1 MRCERIQGMAV
12 PEVRPHFFPWRGT
25 SQWRGTSGTAGAATR
40 NGHPRRPIPLWRGTS
55 GTAIPAACLMVLLAV
70 APTASRAAEQL
81 PGGLTLTDMTLAPPA
96 WVHGMVERRFVIE
109 NPTARTLPVQ
119 ITLPASTYS
128 GDGLAELSQTVLANG
143 GTRTLAMLH
152 QPPVR
157 HAGPNSILVKVA
169 RHRPQQIGCQPAYP
183 IDRNYYSS
191 TPLCLLVSKGLSAEE
206 LKARLV
212 AIAPDRSSSHHGGLT
227 AHDLNLLFL
236 DKVVERLFTREAM
249 AEIKPV
255 RFEGE
260 GSAWPRH
267 WLAYSA
273 FDGCLIAAA
282 DYEQMPEEA
291 RQALRDYAAIGGQVT
306 FMGMP
311 ALPEGWDTGGQ
322 PGLGAAGLGF
332 GRAATSAAAAFPA
345 IVSNE
350 LARLAAGWIETAR
363 PWLAP
368 SGSTAEHLKAI
379 PVAGNVRVPARTF
392 LAILLVFALL
402 AGPGAVLY
410 TRRANRRL
418 WLLAIVPGFSLLFS
432 LAIVAYALLSE
443 GITPSQ
449 HRQAVTLL
457 DQARRQAATVGA
469 LGVYAPV
476 SLRDGLHFDLGTEIT
491 PLSSVQSG
499 RIATGR
505 GQHFVSGWVKPRLP
519 AFFTLRR
526 SETRAERLVITGT
539 ATGVVEVVN
548 ALGAPILRLQLCD
561 ARGNLYATRNL
572 APGERRTLVSARRRP
587 PGALAVACRIR
598 LPGQRAADSGWR
610 FEELAGRLLDEKQ
623 NTFAPAVDSYVAVL
637 DGAPLLDDPLA
648 YCRTRASARSI
659 VVGWPCAE

>member
-1 MRCERIQGMAV
+1 MRG
-12 PEVRPHFFPWRGT
+12 W
-25 SQWRGTSGTAGAATR
+25 TSGARGALLS
-40 NGHPRRPIPLWRGTS
+40 IL
-55 GTAIPAACLMVLLAV
+55 LLLA
-70 APTASRAAEQL
+70 ARAQTLAQGAQPL
-81 PGGLTLTDMTLAPPA
+81 PGGLTLTDMTLAPQT

-128 GDGLAELSQTVLANG
+128 GDGLSGLSQTVLANA

-157 HAGPNSILVKVA
+157 QAGPNSIMVKVA
-169 RHRPQQIGCQPAYP
+169 RHRPQEIRCQPVNF

-191 TPLCLLVSKGLSAEE
+191 TPLSLLVSKGLSAEE

-212 AIAPDRSSSHHGGLT
+212 AIAPEAAASGRHSYRS
-227 AHDLNLLFL
+227 AHELNQLVLG
-236 DKVVERLFTREAM
+236 KVFARLFTREAL

-260 GSAWPRH
+260 GAAWPRH

-291 RQALRDYAAIGGQVT
+291 RRALLDYAAIGGHVT
-306 FMGMP
+306 FMDMP
-311 ALPEGWDTGGQ
+311 TLPEGWETGVR
-322 PGLGAAGLGF
+322 PGLRRDGIGF
-332 GRAATSAAAAFPA
+332 GHAGTLPATDFTTIA
-345 IVSNE
+345 SNDM
-350 LARLAAGWIETAR
+350 ARLAAGWIETAR
-363 PWLAP
+363 PWLAA
-368 SGSTAEHLKAI
+368 SGTTAELLKAI

-548 ALGAPILRLQLCD
+548 ALGAPLLRLQLCD

-572 APGERRTLVSARRRP
+572 APGERRTLVSARKRP

-623 NTFAPAVDSYVAVL
+623 NTFEPAVDSYVAVL

>member
-1 MRCERIQGMAV
+1 
-12 PEVRPHFFPWRGT
+12 VRGW
-25 SQWRGTSGTAGAATR
+25 TSGARGALLS
-40 NGHPRRPIPLWRGTS
+40 IL
-55 GTAIPAACLMVLLAV
+55 LLLA
-70 APTASRAAEQL
+70 ARAQTLAQGAQPL
-81 PGGLTLTDMTLAPPA
+81 PGGLTLTDMTLAPQT

-128 GDGLAELSQTVLANG
+128 GDGLSGLSQTVLANA

-157 HAGPNSILVKVA
+157 QAGPNSIMVKVA
-169 RHRPQQIGCQPAYP
+169 RHRPQEIRCQPVNF

-191 TPLCLLVSKGLSAEE
+191 TPLSLLVSKGLSAEE

-212 AIAPDRSSSHHGGLT
+212 AIAPEAAASGRHSYRS
-227 AHDLNLLFL
+227 AHELNQLVLG
-236 DKVVERLFTREAM
+236 KVFARLFTREAL

-260 GSAWPRH
+260 GAAWPRH

-291 RQALRDYAAIGGQVT
+291 RRALLDYAAIGGHVT
-306 FMGMP
+306 FMDMP
-311 ALPEGWDTGGQ
+311 TLPEGWETGVR
-322 PGLGAAGLGF
+322 PGLRRDGIGF
-332 GRAATSAAAAFPA
+332 GHAGTLPATDFTTIA
-345 IVSNE
+345 SNDM
-350 LARLAAGWIETAR
+350 ARLAAGWIETAR
-363 PWLAP
+363 PWLAA
-368 SGSTAEHLKAI
+368 SGTTAELLKAI

-449 HRQAVTLL
+449 HRQALTLL

-548 ALGAPILRLQLCD
+548 ALGAPLLRLQLCD

-572 APGERRTLVSARRRP
+572 APGERRTLVSARKRP

-623 NTFAPAVDSYVAVL
+623 NTFEPAVDSYVAVL

>member
-1 MRCERIQGMAV
+1 MAQ
-12 PEVRPHFFPWRGT
+12 
-25 SQWRGTSGTAGAATR
+25 SAQ
-40 NGHPRRPIPLWRGTS
+40 PL
-55 GTAIPAACLMVLLAV
+55 PD
-70 APTASRAAEQL
+70 
-81 PGGLTLTDMTLAPPA
+81 GLTLTDTTLAPQT

-109 NPTARTLPVQ
+109 NPTTQTLPVQ

-128 GDGLAELSQTVLANG
+128 GDGLAGLSQTVLANA
-143 GTRTLAMLH
+143 GTRTLATLH

-157 HAGPNSILVKVA
+157 QAGRNSILVKVG
-169 RHRPQQIGCQPAYP
+169 RHSPQQIGCQPVNA
-183 IDRNYYSS
+183 IDKNYYSS
-191 TPLCLLVSKGLSAEE
+191 TLLSLLVSKGLSAEK
-206 LKARLV
+206 LKARLE
-212 AIAPDRSSSHHGGLT
+212 ATAPGTASGSSHTSASELSHLS
-227 AHDLNLLFL
+227 LNQ
-236 DKVVERLFTREAM
+236 VVARMFTHEAM
-249 AEIKPV
+249 KELKPL
-255 RFEGE
+255 RFEGGGE
-260 GSAWPRH
+260 AWPRH

-282 DYEQMPEEA
+282 DYEQMSEES
-291 RQALRDYAAIGGQVT
+291 RRALRDYAAIGGHVT
-306 FMGMP
+306 FMDMP
-311 ALPEGWDTGGQ
+311 TLPEGWETGVR
-322 PGLGAAGLGF
+322 PGLRRDGIGF
-332 GRAATSAAAAFPA
+332 GHAGTLPATDFTTIA
-345 IVSNE
+345 SNDM
-350 LARLAAGWIETAR
+350 ARLAAGWIETAR
-363 PWLAP
+363 PWLAA
-368 SGSTAEHLKAI
+368 SGTTAELLKAI

-548 ALGAPILRLQLCD
+548 ALGAPLLRLQLCD

-572 APGERRTLVSARRRP
+572 APGERRTLVSARKRP

-623 NTFAPAVDSYVAVL
+623 NTFEPAVDSYVAVL

>member
-1 MRCERIQGMAV
+1 MRG
-12 PEVRPHFFPWRGT
+12 W
-25 SQWRGTSGTAGAATR
+25 TSGARGALLS
-40 NGHPRRPIPLWRGTS
+40 IL
-55 GTAIPAACLMVLLAV
+55 LLLA
-70 APTASRAAEQL
+70 ARAQTLAQGAQPL
-81 PGGLTLTDMTLAPPA
+81 PGGLTLTDMTLAPQT

-128 GDGLAELSQTVLANG
+128 GDGLSGLSQTVLANA

-157 HAGPNSILVKVA
+157 QAGPNSIMVKVA
-169 RHRPQQIGCQPAYP
+169 RHRPQEIRCQPVNF

-191 TPLCLLVSKGLSAEE
+191 TPLSLLVSKGLSAEE

-212 AIAPDRSSSHHGGLT
+212 AIAPLAGPSSRHGYRS
-227 AHDLNLLFL
+227 AQELNRLSL
-236 DKVVERLFTREAM
+236 DKVVSSLFTREAM

-260 GSAWPRH
+260 GVAWPRH

-282 DYEQMPEEA
+282 DYDQMPEEA
-291 RQALRDYAAIGGQVT
+291 RRALRDYSAIGGHVA
-306 FMGMP
+306 FLGMP
-311 ALPEGWDTGGQ
+311 ALPEGWETGRQ
-322 PGLGAAGLGF
+322 PGVGGDGRPGGAAGIGF
-332 GRAATSAAAAFPA
+332 GHAGAIGAAAFPSIA
-345 IVSNE
+345 SNE

-368 SGSTAEHLKAI
+368 SGSTAENLKAI
-379 PVAGNVRVPARTF
+379 PVAGNVRVPARSF

-432 LAIVAYALLSE
+432 LAIVVYALLSE

-457 DQARRQAATVGA
+457 DQARRHAATVGA

-476 SLRDGLHFDLGTEIT
+476 SLRDGLQFDLGTEIT
-491 PLSSVQSG
+491 PLSAVRSG
-499 RIATGR
+499 RIATGH
-505 GQHFVSGWVKPRLP
+505 GQHYTSGWVQPRMP
-519 AFFTLRR
+519 AFFSLRR
-526 SETRAERLVITGT
+526 SETRAERLVVTGT

-561 ARGNLYATRNL
+561 ARGNLYETRGL
-572 APGERRTLVSARRRP
+572 APGERRTLVSARTRP
-587 PGALAVACRIR
+587 PGALAMVCQIR
-598 LPGQRAADSGWR
+598 QPGQLAADAGWR
-610 FEELAGRLLDEKQ
+610 LYELAGKLLDEKQ
-623 NTFAPAVDSYVAVL
+623 NPFVPAADSYVAVL
-637 DGAPLLDDPLA
+637 DGAPFLEDPLA
-648 YCRTRASARSI
+648 YCRTKASARSI
-659 VVGWPCAE
+659 VVGWPGAE

>member
-1 MRCERIQGMAV
+1 MRG
-12 PEVRPHFFPWRGT
+12 W
-25 SQWRGTSGTAGAATR
+25 TSGARGALLS
-40 NGHPRRPIPLWRGTS
+40 IL
-55 GTAIPAACLMVLLAV
+55 LLLA
-70 APTASRAAEQL
+70 ARAQTLAQGAQPL
-81 PGGLTLTDMTLAPPA
+81 PGGLTLTDMTLAPQT

-128 GDGLAELSQTVLANG
+128 GDGLSGLSQTVLANA

-157 HAGPNSILVKVA
+157 QAGPNSIMVKVA
-169 RHRPQQIGCQPAYP
+169 RHRPQEIRCQPVNF

-191 TPLCLLVSKGLSAEE
+191 TPLSLLVSKGLSAEE

-212 AIAPDRSSSHHGGLT
+212 AIAPEAAASGRHSYRS
-227 AHDLNLLFL
+227 AHELNQLVLG
-236 DKVVERLFTREAM
+236 KVFARLFTREAL

-260 GSAWPRH
+260 GAAWPRH

-282 DYEQMPEEA
+282 DYEQMSEES
-291 RQALRDYAAIGGQVT
+291 RRALRDYAAIGGHVT
-306 FMGMP
+306 FMDMP
-311 ALPEGWDTGGQ
+311 TLPEGWETGVR
-322 PGLGAAGLGF
+322 PGLRRDGIGF
-332 GRAATSAAAAFPA
+332 GHAGTLPATDFTTIA
-345 IVSNE
+345 SNDM
-350 LARLAAGWIETAR
+350 ARLAAGWIETAR
-363 PWLAP
+363 PWLAA
-368 SGSTAEHLKAI
+368 SGTTAELLKAI

-548 ALGAPILRLQLCD
+548 ALGAPLLRLQLCD

-572 APGERRTLVSARRRP
+572 APGERRTLVSARKRP

-623 NTFAPAVDSYVAVL
+623 NTFEPAVDSYVAVL

>member
-1 MRCERIQGMAV
+1 MAQ
-12 PEVRPHFFPWRGT
+12 
-25 SQWRGTSGTAGAATR
+25 SAQ
-40 NGHPRRPIPLWRGTS
+40 PL
-55 GTAIPAACLMVLLAV
+55 PD
-70 APTASRAAEQL
+70 
-81 PGGLTLTDMTLAPPA
+81 GLTLTDTTLAPQT

-109 NPTARTLPVQ
+109 NPTTQTLPVQ

-128 GDGLAELSQTVLANG
+128 GDGLAGLSQTVLANA
-143 GTRTLAMLH
+143 GTRTLATLH

-157 HAGPNSILVKVA
+157 QAGPNSIMVKVA
-169 RHRPQQIGCQPAYP
+169 RLRPQEIRCQPVNA
-183 IDRNYYSS
+183 IDRNYFST
-191 TPLCLLVSKGLSAEE
+191 TPLSLLVSKGLSAEE

-212 AIAPDRSSSHHGGLT
+212 AIAPETAASGRHSYRS
-227 AHDLNLLFL
+227 AHELNPLVLG
-236 DKVVERLFTREAM
+236 KVFARLFTREAL

-260 GSAWPRH
+260 GAAWPRH

-291 RQALRDYAAIGGQVT
+291 RRALRDYAAIGGHVT
-306 FMGMP
+306 FMGMS

-322 PGLGAAGLGF
+322 PGTGYRVSAGLGF
-332 GRAATSAAAAFPA
+332 GRATTSGAAAFPA
-345 IVSNE
+345 IASNE

-368 SGSTAEHLKAI
+368 SGSSAVLLKAI
-379 PVAGNVRVPARTF
+379 PVAGNVRVPARSF

-499 RIATGR
+499 RIATGH
-505 GQHFVSGWVKPRLP
+505 GQHYVSGWVKPRLP

-526 SETRAERLVITGT
+526 SETRAERLVVTGS

-561 ARGNLYATRNL
+561 ARGNLYETRGL
-572 APGERRTLVSARRRP
+572 APGERRTLVSARTRP
-587 PGALAVACRIR
+587 PGALAMVCQIR
-598 LPGQRAADSGWR
+598 QPGQLAADAGWR
-610 FEELAGRLLDEKQ
+610 LYELAGKLLDEKQ
-623 NTFAPAVDSYVAVL
+623 NPFVPAADSYVAVL
-637 DGAPLLDDPLA
+637 DGAPFLEDPLA